1 VLHFL
6 CAVTPAFT
14 ASQLAALGEPLTRN
28 LRPSLVGRTLEND
41 SLLGGPTK
49 RDSGPAAVT
58 AFQRRRSSG
67 THGRLSRPR
76 LFHVTPRKGTSD
88 VIEPFQTHRQND
100 ARRRVICRRWSTTA
114 SGDLTTVATR
124 QRPQGPVDAALKQ
137 PLFCATVCSPTSLL
151 HSRLDTNLWL
161 NCRGLGLQHLWTKN

>member
-1 VLHFL
+1 
-6 CAVTPAFT
+6 
-14 ASQLAALGEPLTRN
+14 
-28 LRPSLVGRTLEND
+28 
-41 SLLGGPTK
+41 
-49 RDSGPAAVT
+49 
-58 AFQRRRSSG
+58 
-67 THGRLSRPR
+67 
-76 LFHVTPRKGTSD
+76 LFHVTPRKETSD

-114 SGDLTTVATR
+114 SGDLATVATR

-161 NCRGLGLQHLWTKN
+161 NCRASDFNICGPRTRRHCYRRVHPGACETLEVILAHRLHFGWR